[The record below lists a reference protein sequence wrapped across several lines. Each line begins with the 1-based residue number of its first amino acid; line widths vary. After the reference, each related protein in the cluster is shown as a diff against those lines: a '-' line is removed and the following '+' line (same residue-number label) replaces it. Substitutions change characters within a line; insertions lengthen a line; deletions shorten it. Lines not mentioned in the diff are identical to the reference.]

1 MTNEGSACHA
11 CPAGY
16 TCPRTGMVKAQEC
29 GQGSYQ
35 VLPGHALISCS
46 LCETGK
52 YNEKITNATS
62 DTACESCPEGST
74 TLSQGAKS
82 STECIGKFS
91 PVLTNILCILLS
103 DLGLII
109 FAFNIYCW
117 LNNFSQIFH
126 LQSKIRTIHRC
137 RSKQQ

>member
-62 DTACESCPEGST
+62 DNACESCPEGST

-91 PVLTNILCILLS
+91 PVLTNIMYTFDRPWTHYFCFQYLL
-103 DLGLII
+103 L
-109 FAFNIYCW
+109 A
-117 LNNFSQIFH
+117 
-126 LQSKIRTIHRC
+126 
-137 RSKQQ
+137 QQF